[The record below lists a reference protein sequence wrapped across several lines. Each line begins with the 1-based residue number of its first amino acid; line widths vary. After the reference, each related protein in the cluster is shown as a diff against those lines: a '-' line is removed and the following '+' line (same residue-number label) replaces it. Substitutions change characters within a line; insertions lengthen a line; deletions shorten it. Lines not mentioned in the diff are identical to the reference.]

1 MSIHPSNSKKESS
14 IGMKA
19 LSFLITGLLF
29 GIMQV
34 YGLVNPAQATDL
46 PWLMAALPANS
57 QTAPSTD
64 WRVVISG
71 NQTVSEEQLLNAAK
85 VELEQFFSQGLAA
98 TAVDDAA
105 FQMELT
111 YRQAGYAKALVDYE
125 IKAESRQVLF
135 LIQEGQRLMV
145 KDIILQGN
153 LGLSRDRILG
163 LDQTIMEALHKHHE
177 IPYVAGQIDS
187 FAASIKSLYLTEGY
201 LYVKIQALS
210 PEANGTQDPIDI
222 TIFIEEGPRFSVGT
236 IAIQGDVPPALN
248 TKIVEISNSIE
259 GKVFQRRQKLFLK
272 TQLHDSYENAG
283 YADVNITIRE
293 EIDETNGLVHLTA
306 KIASGKPAVVQE
318 IQVSGNERTSTDFIL
333 SRLRLEPGAQYTLD
347 DKRDSFS
354 QLYQTGLFS
363 QVDLRLSEAT
373 GDQSGQKL
381 VQVAVKERK
390 AREVYVEPGWGS
402 YELLRLKLGYK
413 DNNTFGSG
421 KILRL
426 DSLVSTMGR
435 SLQAGITD
443 PWLLGSDIS
452 ANLPIYYRYRT
463 EPSFT
468 LENSGADLYLFKTIH
483 KNVTVNMGYQYSKKV
498 VTDTGTEVDP
508 LEDDSNYHTASVSG
522 QLTRDT
528 RDDIFFPTKGY
539 RGNVALDLARP
550 EFGGTI
556 AYNRVLFGV
565 RYFHQLSGGSIVGL
579 RFKTGMILPTGDQQ
593 SIPVAERFFNGGESS
608 VRSFNASE
616 IGPLDANGDPLGGT
630 AFSTYNLE
638 WRKKITDNLA
648 WSLFYDLGNVSPN
661 RTLVNNKSPLTLDA
675 DTLVKAT
682 WDDYLSDFK
691 SGIGAGLQYMLP
703 VGPARLDMAFN
714 PDRDASRNEADYVLH
729 FSIGMA
735 F

>member
-1 MSIHPSNSKKESS
+1 MRARYH
-14 IGMKA
+14 
-19 LSFLITGLLF
+19 LIARLLF
-29 GIMQV
+29 VAMLV
-34 YGLVNPAQATDL
+34 SGLPRPALGAEL
-46 PWLMAALPANS
+46 PWLMAAISPRNTPAAAN
-57 QTAPSTD
+57 D
-64 WRVVISG
+64 WRIVISG
-71 NQTVSEEQLLNAAK
+71 NQSMSEEKLLAAARA
-85 VELEQFFSQGLAA
+85 ELDLFLNQGQAA

-105 FQMELT
+105 FLMELT
-111 YRQAGYAKALVDYE
+111 YRQAGYSKALVDYE

-135 LIQEGQRLMV
+135 LIQEGQQLMI

-153 LGLSRDRILG
+153 QGLSRDRILS
-163 LDQTIMEALHKHHE
+163 LDPTIMEALNNRQT

-187 FAASIKSLYLTEGY
+187 LTSSIKSLYLTEGY
-201 LYVKIQALS
+201 LFVKVQALPPAADGS
-210 PEANGTQDPIDI
+210 QEPISVMI
-222 TIFIEEGPRFSVGT
+222 SIEEGPHFSVGT
-236 IAIQGDVPPALN
+236 ITILGDVPPDLN
-248 TKIVEISNSIE
+248 TKISAISKAIE

-283 YADVNITIRE
+283 YADVTITIRE
-293 EIDETNGLVHLTA
+293 EIDEAHALAHLTA
-306 KIASGKPAVVQE
+306 MITSGKPVMVKE
-318 IQVSGNERTSTDFIL
+318 IQVSGNEHTSTDFIL
-333 SRLRLEPGAQYTLD
+333 SRLQLEPGQQYTLD
-347 DKRDSFS
+347 NKRDSFS

-363 QVDLRLSEAT
+363 QVDLRLSNAE
-373 GDQSGQKL
+373 GNDPGQKM
-381 VQVAVKERK
+381 VQVEVKERK

-413 DNNTFGSG
+413 DSNTFGSG
-421 KILRL
+421 KILSV

-468 LENSGADLYLFKTIH
+468 LENSGVDLYLLKTIH
-483 KNVTVNMGYQYSKKV
+483 KNVTINMGYQYSKKV
-498 VTDTGTEVDP
+498 VTDTGTEVNP
-508 LEDDSNYHTASVSG
+508 LENGSNYHTASISG

-565 RYFHQLSGGSIVGL
+565 RYFHQMSGGAIIGL
-579 RFKTGMILPTGDQQ
+579 RFKTGMILPAENQQ

-608 VRSFNASE
+608 VRSFKASK
-616 IGPLDANGDPLGGT
+616 IGPIDDKGDPLGGT

-675 DTLVKAT
+675 DTLIKAT

-691 SGIGAGLQYMLP
+691 SGVGAGLQYMLP

-714 PDRDASRNEADYVLH
+714 PDRDATRNEADYVIH